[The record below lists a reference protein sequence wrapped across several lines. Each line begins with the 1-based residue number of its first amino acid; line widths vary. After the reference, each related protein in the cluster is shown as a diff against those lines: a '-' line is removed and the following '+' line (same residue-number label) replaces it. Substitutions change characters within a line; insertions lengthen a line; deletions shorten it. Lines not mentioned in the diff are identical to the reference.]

1 MAHQVAADDGA
12 LAAVRRCGELVAEPG
27 ELRVAGPA
35 AELDKAPRHAHQPL
49 WAVLLLRATVPGGL
63 GMLITTGPHRARRLS
78 GICEAH
84 SNKFLAEQ
92 AVWHFTLRYSNRYS
106 RAVNAQLYNVNKCA
120 LWQALAGKVR
130 PLFTPQLDLSW

>member
-27 ELRVAGPA
+27 ELRVAGAA

-84 SNKFLAEQ
+84 SINALQ
-92 AVWHFTLRYSNRYS
+92 NRLPGMS
-106 RAVNAQLYNVNKCA
+106 LYA
-120 LWQALAGKVR
+120 TRTDTHVR
-130 PLFTPQLDLSW
+130 SPRSCTM